1 MTYVKMRTEQEM
13 LDLIITFAK
22 QDHRIRGVLM
32 NGSRVNPNIKKDI
45 FQDYDIVYLVTSV
58 KPFKDENYIL
68 SHFGEVMLMEKPE
81 DKIFPP
87 PIGDG
92 RYTYLMQFM
101 DGNRI
106 DMQFTHISKVDE
118 LIKDSL
124 TKVLLDKDHNI
135 PDIPPP
141 SEQSYLIRKPT
152 EKLYNDCCNSFI
164 WGLGS
169 HIPKTIWRQELPLLM
184 HLIDIVLRE
193 PLIQMLEWHIG
204 IKTDYKY
211 SIGKG
216 GRHLKKFLEPEIWN
230 DFEKTYTDANYDNIW
245 NSLFIFHGLFKKT
258 AEHVG
263 QVYGFHFPEE
273 ECKRALEF
281 LKHVKEL
288 PQDAKSIF

>member
-1 MTYVKMRTEQEM
+1 MRTEQEM

-32 NGSRVNPNIKKDI
+32 NGSRVNPNINKDI
-45 FQDYDIVYLVTSV
+45 FQDYDIVYLVTDV
-58 KPFKDENYIL
+58 EPFKDENYIL
-68 SHFGEVMLMEKPE
+68 SRFGEVMLMEKPE

-106 DMQFTHISKVDE
+106 DMHFMHTSKVDE

-141 SEQSYLIRKPT
+141 SEQSYLIKKPT

-184 HLIDIVLRE
+184 RLIDVVLRE

-230 DFEKTYTDANYDNIW
+230 DFEKTYTNANYDNI
-245 NSLFIFHGLFKKT
+245 LGFVIFI
-258 AEHVG
+258 
-263 QVYGFHFPEE
+263 
-273 ECKRALEF
+273 
-281 LKHVKEL
+281 
-288 PQDAKSIF
+288 S